1 MIQIPVK
8 IEVGG
13 EIVARFPLFYIKDE
27 NAFSA
32 EVHSGIV
39 TKIINT
45 PFGKNVQFAADN
57 GNTYTLPEWR
67 IMRFTFGGILVPNS
81 KYDINKI
88 NLVDRIFI

>member
-39 TKIINT
+39 TN
-45 PFGKNVQFAADN
+45 
-57 GNTYTLPEWR
+57 
-67 IMRFTFGGILVPNS
+67 
-81 KYDINKI
+81 
-88 NLVDRIFI
+88 